1 MNAEP
6 KELKTFPSDRQLLSA
21 RFSPCGAVLASGAMD
36 RVVMRWSVVE
46 KKKTEEVALPDDSAK
61 KPAPKNAKNAKPE
74 SPVELVPLPPLGGF
88 NGWVQSIAFHP
99 TDKLLFV
106 SDSWGKLACT
116 PYEGDAPK
124 PHWENAAAHTAAI
137 RRIAVSTDGKL
148 IATCGADQFV
158 RVWNSADGKPV
169 AKHEHTSDVFAL
181 TFTPDGTQIVF
192 GDLFAKISVLDFKAD
207 KIVRQFE
214 AAPFY
219 TLSRMQDVAGLRT
232 LMFLDGGR
240 TLLAAGCNPEGGGFV
255 QGIPVLMEFDFTTG
269 KQSREVR
276 LGTTKEG
283 FVHDVVRIRLA
294 DGAPISLEHARF
306 PAGRFPDLLEQSLGG
321 SIYELL
327 ARRYGVD
334 PAEAEERIEVIEASH
349 DEAAVLGTAT
359 GSALLS
365 ITRTTRDDGGVP
377 IEFSHDLFRADRTV
391 ITVRTRG
398 NQGTA
403 GTARARGRRIE
414 LRARSS

>member
-6 KELKTFPSDRQLLSA
+6 KNLKTFPSDRQLLSA
-21 RFSPCGAVLASGAMD
+21 RFSPCGTVLASGAMD

-46 KKKTEEVALPDDSAK
+46 KKKADEIALPDGIVLPGETAK
-61 KPAPKNAKNAKPE
+61 KPAPKDAKNAKNAKPD

-124 PHWENAAAHTAAI
+124 PQWENAAAHAAAI
-137 RRIAVSTDGKL
+137 RRIAVSADGKL

-207 KIVRQFE
+207 KVVRQFE

-255 QGIPVLMEFDFTTG
+255 QGVPVLMEFDFATG
-269 KQSREVR
+269 KPSREVR

-283 FVHDVVRIRLA
+283 FVHDVVRHPDGFLIAVTSGQPGSGKLVLLRPEEKEPSYTLTAGLANCHSVALHPDKRRFVVTSTNGGSNGNGRRLTA
-294 DGAPISLEHARF
+294 DGDYPGNTSPLH
-306 PAGRFPDLLEQSLGG
+306 
-321 SIYELL
+321 
-327 ARRYGVD
+327 
-334 PAEAEERIEVIEASH
+334 
-349 DEAAVLGTAT
+349 
-359 GSALLS
+359 
-365 ITRTTRDDGGVP
+365 
-377 IEFSHDLFRADRTV
+377 LFE
-391 ITVRTRG
+391 IPG
-398 NQGTA
+398 
-403 GTARARGRRIE
+403 
-414 LRARSS
+414 